1 MAIDGKQLLNK
12 NIKTVR
18 EMLVGAPGSRVT
30 LLLQRREPAQ
40 AEVEGGVRLA
50 NPLESVELMR
60 SAL

>member
-1 MAIDGKQLLNK
+1 MAIDGKKLLNK

-40 AEVEGGVRLA
+40 AELEGGGQLA
-50 NPLESVELMR
+50 NQLESVELVR